1 MAELNAEPSDRRSGR
16 FVPGRWLP
24 AALVAVAVLVSFGI
38 GWVSMS
44 DWANDRA
51 VEDLLELPPLVA
63 PVASTS
69 DAAGVRGDAEVLGV
83 SVDGRH
89 RAYVVATMVPIRE
102 HVVNDL
108 IGGAPLTM
116 TYCDRTD
123 CVRAYTESGR
133 STRLDLAVGGWLR
146 ATGRNGMLLRSGR
159 HRYLQSTGQ
168 SLDGNG
174 PQLPY
179 QEVKVRRT
187 TWAKWRADH
196 PDTDVYIG
204 GALEAQ

>member
-89 RAYVVATMVPIRE
+89 RAYVVATVE
-102 HVVNDL
+102 TSCG
-108 IGGAPLTM
+108 GGA
-116 TYCDRTD
+116 
-123 CVRAYTESGR
+123 
-133 STRLDLAVGGWLR
+133 STRTLEPSVSEKTPRSSVGK
-146 ATGRNGMLLRSGR
+146 A
-159 HRYLQSTGQ
+159 
-168 SLDGNG
+168 
-174 PQLPY
+174 
-179 QEVKVRRT
+179 
-187 TWAKWRADH
+187 
-196 PDTDVYIG
+196 
-204 GALEAQ
+204 